1 MRLVPVRA
9 RTWCAGSRARACD
22 DLAPVMDRQE
32 FLGDA
37 EPGVVAEAHVVA
49 DGDGHLWH
57 FSFGPVEDEDD
68 AHN

>member
-1 MRLVPVRA
+1 
-9 RTWCAGSRARACD
+9 
-22 DLAPVMDRQE
+22 MDRQE